1 MSTPLYVPRINNND
15 DFVKVVR
22 LGAAVGDH
30 VRRSDIVAE
39 IESDKSVA
47 SVEAEQDGYVLK
59 VLCAVDDQVA
69 VGGVMMWLGASAD
82 EVVADAVDESA
93 AAGRRGTAEPT
104 AKARALLTKY
114 GLTAQEVTAS
124 SDRLSAADVEAH
136 VAQRTTSMAEPGR
149 GDQKEL
155 LSLSAGDIRPLSV
168 AERGMLHTVSWHRD
182 QAAAAYLEIEFD
194 SKPWDDHAAAFAA
207 QHKLMMSPML
217 PLMAYRLVTLVGETA
232 KINAT
237 LVDGQLYQYREI
249 NLGFTVQA
257 GETLYLVVA
266 RNAGS
271 MDAAGFVSTLGELQR
286 HAIGKKLRPE
296 ESQGTTVGFSSMARW
311 NVSRHIPILAP
322 YTSLM
327 VAHAAARQSGMA
339 VLGATYDHRI
349 LSGFDVW
356 KVLNKLT
363 RPSGDATA

>member
-1 MSTPLYVPRINNND
+1 MSTRLYVPRINNND

-22 LGAAVGDH
+22 LAVAVGDQIRPGD
-30 VRRSDIVAE
+30 VVAE
-39 IESDKSVA
+39 IESEKSVA
-47 SVEAEQDGYVLK
+47 SVEAEQGGYVLK

-82 EVVADAVDESA
+82 EVVSDAGDGET
-93 AAGRRGTAEPT
+93 GTDRRASVEPT
-104 AKARALLTKY
+104 AKARALLTRY
-114 GLTAQEVTAS
+114 GLSAQQVAAS

-136 VAQRTTSMAEPGR
+136 VAQQTKSMSEPAR
-149 GDQKEL
+149 GEQKEL
-155 LSLSAGDIRPLSV
+155 AGLPTGERRPLSV

-194 SKPWDDHAAAFAA
+194 PKPWDEYAASFAA

-217 PLMAYRLVTLVGETA
+217 PLMAYRLVSLVGETA

-237 LVDGQLYQYREI
+237 LVEGQLYQYREV

-286 HAIGKKLRPE
+286 HAIGRKLRPE
-296 ESQGTTVGFSSMARW
+296 ESQGTTIGFSSMARW
-311 NVSRHIPILAP
+311 NISRHIPVLAP

-327 VAHAAARQSGMA
+327 VAHAAPRQSGTA

-349 LSGFDVW
+349 LSGFDVSR
-356 KVLNKLT
+356 VLNKLT
-363 RPSGDATA
+363 RPAGN